1 MIVVRRKPLEEIL
14 SFLAPYRKVLLLG
27 CGSCSAVCLAGG
39 EKETEEVACLL
50 PVMAREKHMDLE
62 VRAATCQRVC
72 DWEFVEPALAGDDT
86 PDAIVSF
93 ACGAGVN
100 LVADH
105 LGEKIRVFPGTDTLF
120 IGATMEHGAWKE
132 MCAACG
138 ACVLDSTFGV
148 CPVARCSKGLLNGP
162 CGGSKNG
169 KCEINPE
176 TDCAWMKIVERAQAL
191 GRLDD
196 LGKYIPPKN
205 WATSHHGGPRRL
217 AREELKI
224 AKPQR

>member
-50 PVMAREKHMDLE
+50 PVMAREKQMDLE

-72 DWEFVEPALAGDDT
+72 DWEFVEPALAGDDK

-105 LGEKIRVFPGTDTLF
+105 LGEKIRVFPGDRHAVHRRHD
-120 IGATMEHGAWKE
+120 GARRMEGD
-132 MCAACG
+132 
-138 ACVLDSTFGV
+138 V
-148 CPVARCSKGLLNGP
+148 R
-162 CGGSKNG
+162 
-169 KCEINPE
+169 
-176 TDCAWMKIVERAQAL
+176 
-191 GRLDD
+191 RLRR
-196 LGKYIPPKN
+196 LRPGQHVRRVP
-205 WATSHHGGPRRL
+205 GGPVQQGP
-217 AREELKI
+217 
-224 AKPQR
+224 PQRALRRVEERKVRDQS